1 MPSCAIFM
9 RRIER
14 TGAFKRDF
22 KREMRG
28 RHRATPNQELADVV
42 AVLMQDRELA
52 AKYRDHALTGDWH
65 EFRDCHIRPDLVLI
79 YRKSDPDTLQLVCL
93 GSHSELGL

>member
-1 MPSCAIFM
+1 M

-28 RHRATPNQELADVV
+28 RHRAALDHELADVI
-42 AVLMQDRELA
+42 AALA
-52 AKYRDHALTGDWH
+52 QCQALGAKYRDHALTGDWR
-65 EFRDCHIRPDLVLI
+65 EFRDCHSRPDLVMI
-79 YRKSDPDTLQLVCL
+79 YRKPDPETL
-93 GSHSELGL
+93 